1 MAFKKR
7 IGRNGKQVD
16 TLAFSGEDEIA
27 LDYAKIQKAFCV
39 DFYDA
44 YPKQEV
50 FNRFLKLK
58 LFHLLGTRGSYQ
70 ELLGLDL

>member
-1 MAFKKR
+1 M
-7 IGRNGKQVD
+7 GKQVD

-50 FNRFLKLK
+50 FNRFLKGIK
-58 LFHLLGTRGSYQ
+58 
-70 ELLGLDL
+70 